1 MIAQWQIEQFH
12 QQGYLVVEGCFPPP
26 TSPLCRAILTAGSRR
41 AAATRRRG
49 GNPRRAAAL
58 RYRARP
64 CSRPSVA
71 APGRLPDGD
80 LRSVSPYCA
89 QLADDDHRRAAD
101 RRQRHRFHHS
111 KINSK
116 LPHTATEVKWHQD
129 FLFTPHSNDDIITAL
144 LMVSEVT
151 PENGPLNVVPGS
163 HQGPLWSHWQEGRF
177 TGAVD
182 DEVVTAHCQQP
193 QACFGPAGSVC
204 FMHTRLLHASSPNE
218 TALPRTLFISV
229 YAAEDALPFGENPL
243 PSRHAGQ
250 LVAGEESGLVRSTDN
265 QLRLPQKP
273 RGASFLFSRPVP
285 IAPACNS
292 PTLRRFYDTLF
303 RTTPAGSAAL
313 RSGALTSLN
322 ALAFQQS
329 GKITAGSDMTF
340 TLTSIWRTISRRGLI
355 LNCSTA
361 RRRAWAARR

>member
-1 MIAQWQIEQFH
+1 METLDGRPRFDIERDHAPDHPSLRRVASPTEISEAYRHTALNSRMATIA
-12 QQGYLVVEGCFPPP
+12 
-26 TSPLCRAILTAGSRR
+26 
-41 AAATRRRG
+41 
-49 GNPRRAAAL
+49 
-58 RYRARP
+58 
-64 CSRPSVA
+64 
-71 APGRLPDGD
+71 
-80 LRSVSPYCA
+80 A
-89 QLADDDHRRAAD
+89 QLIGGSGT
-101 RRQRHRFHHS
+101 RFHHS

-273 RGASFLFSRPVP
+273 RGASFFVQQ
-285 IAPACNS
+285 
-292 PTLRRFYDTLF
+292 
-303 RTTPAGSAAL
+303 AGA
-313 RSGALTSLN
+313 
-322 ALAFQQS
+322 
-329 GKITAGSDMTF
+329 D
-340 TLTSIWRTISRRGLI
+340 
-355 LNCSTA
+355 
-361 RRRAWAARR
+361 RASM